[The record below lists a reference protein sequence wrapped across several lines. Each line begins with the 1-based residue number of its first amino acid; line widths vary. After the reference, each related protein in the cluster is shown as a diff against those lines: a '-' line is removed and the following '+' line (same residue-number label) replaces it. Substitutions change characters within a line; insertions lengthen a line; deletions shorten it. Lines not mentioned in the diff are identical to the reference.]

1 MLQNSNVGIFDI
13 GAMQTKKSSKWVEEA
28 LKSGAKEEDIFPVIH
43 SKKQT
48 RAVKEISENKPALAR
63 KDPKEQ
69 NNKKTPTKASERD
82 CLAYRET
89 KSVIVIE
96 HAYKE
101 VKENDDSL
109 HKLGFGSQ
117 QGQRYKGFPRVSI
130 LEIAESLDD
139 LVQLGVVKL
148 IQEVQGR
155 WFIVVSSR
163 IIRDLL
169 ILKGVTLCG
178 RTFELIDLDVAAK

>member
-1 MLQNSNVGIFDI
+1 MINK
-13 GAMQTKKSSKWVEEA
+13 TYKK
-28 LKSGAKEEDIFPVIH
+28 
-43 SKKQT
+43 
-48 RAVKEISENKPALAR
+48 VKN
-63 KDPKEQ
+63 
-69 NNKKTPTKASERD
+69 
-82 CLAYRET
+82 
-89 KSVIVIE
+89 
-96 HAYKE
+96 
-101 VKENDDSL
+101 NDDSL

-117 QGQRYKGFPRVSI
+117 QGQRYKSFPRVSI

-169 ILKGVTLCG
+169 ILKGVTLRG